1 MGNLGDFGV
10 SLMSA
15 FSYLRL
21 KKNIVKIDEL
31 NGVNIYS
38 FEANDLGDKIGM
50 NMTIGVIADEL
61 ELIHPDLVG
70 ERDGFKTVNYN
81 ELWKRVG

>member
-1 MGNLGDFGV
+1 
-10 SLMSA
+10 
-15 FSYLRL
+15 
-21 KKNIVKIDEL
+21 
-31 NGVNIYS
+31 
-38 FEANDLGDKIGM
+38 
-50 NMTIGVIADEL
+50 MTIGVIADEL